1 MTNDST
7 LFDKCMK
14 QAEYFAGRWDG
25 RRNHE
30 WKMTISLWTL
40 LAAAVGFLGGKGRL
54 EQWMIPIPI
63 VLHALWLYGVWI
75 ANDFDK
81 RFGRYDQNQAQKLLF
96 DPSHKLEPI
105 PAKHPFVARHLV
117 FLADWSMQFQL
128 LAATALSLLVWRFNR
143 P

>member
-1 MTNDST
+1 MTDDNT

-14 QAEYFAGRWDG
+14 QAEYFAGRWDA

-40 LAAAVGFLGGKGRL
+40 LAAAIGFLSSKGRL
-54 EQWMIPIPI
+54 ELWMIFIPI
-63 VLHALWLYGVWI
+63 GLHALWLHGVWI

-81 RFGRYDQNQAQKLLF
+81 RLGRYYQNQAQKLLF
-96 DPSHKLEPI
+96 DPSRKLEPV
-105 PAKHPFVARHLV
+105 PVEPSFVARHLKS
-117 FLADWSMQFQL
+117 LADWSMLFQL
-128 LAATALSLLVWRFNR
+128 LATIALSLLVWRFNR